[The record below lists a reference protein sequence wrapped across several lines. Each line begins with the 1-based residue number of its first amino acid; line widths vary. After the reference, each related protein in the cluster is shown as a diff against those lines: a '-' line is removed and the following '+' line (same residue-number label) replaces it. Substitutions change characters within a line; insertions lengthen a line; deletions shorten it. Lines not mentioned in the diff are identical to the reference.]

1 MITLRESTERGHANH
16 GWLDSYF
23 TFSFANYYDPRHTGF
38 RSLRVLNEDRVDPGA
53 GFPTHPH
60 NDMEIL
66 TYVIEGSL
74 EHRDSMGNGSLVRAG
89 EFQRMT
95 AGTGVRHS
103 EFNPSKTEPLHLLQI
118 WILPAEMGLTPG
130 YEQKEFPRNDRLNA
144 LRVVASPSGRDA
156 SLILHQDAEVLTA
169 VLEAGKSVEHRLDK
183 GRHGW
188 VQVISGSV
196 EINGQPSQGGDGIS
210 LSREERIVVKAN
222 EEADVLLFDLA

>member
-23 TFSFANYYDPRHTGF
+23 TFSFANYYDPRHMEF

-74 EHRDSMGNGSLVRAG
+74 EHRDSMGNGSVVRAG

-95 AGTGVRHS
+95 AGTGVSHS

-118 WILPAEMGLTPG
+118 WILPAEMGLRPG

-144 LRVVASPSGRDA
+144 LRVVASPNGRDA

-196 EINGQPSQGGDGIS
+196 EINGQPSQGGDGVS

>member
-23 TFSFANYYDPRHTGF
+23 TFSFANYYDPRHMEF

-74 EHRDSMGNGSLVRAG
+74 EHRDSMGNGSVVRAG

-95 AGTGVRHS
+95 AGTGVTHS

-118 WILPAEMGLTPG
+118 WILPAEMGLRPG

-144 LRVVASPSGRDA
+144 LRVVASPNGRDA

-169 VLEAGKSVEHRLDK
+169 VLEAGKSVEHRLGK

-188 VQVISGSV
+188 VQVVIMTSRRRSGPRRGATASH
-196 EINGQPSQGGDGIS
+196 
-210 LSREERIVVKAN
+210 
-222 EEADVLLFDLA
+222 

>member
-23 TFSFANYYDPRHTGF
+23 TFSFANYYDPRHMEF

-74 EHRDSMGNGSLVRAG
+74 EHRDTMGNGSLVRAG

>member
-1 MITLRESTERGHANH
+1 MITLRRSNERGHANH

-74 EHRDSMGNGSLVRAG
+74 EHRDSMGNGSVVRAG

-95 AGTGVRHS
+95 AGTGVSHS

>member
-23 TFSFANYYDPRHTGF
+23 TFSFANYYDPRHMEF

-95 AGTGVRHS
+95 AGTGVSHS